1 MSTARSNS
9 LERPHRA
16 SKGKRNKTLRHA
28 VFLLPAVIYLGA
40 LSIYPLVNLLIMS
53 VSKVDAG
60 NIVKGSWPFVGLG
73 NIVQLLHQSDFQQ
86 SFPITVVYVLV
97 VVGVGMIGGLAAAV
111 ILEQRSRLGG
121 AVQALMIFT
130 WAMPPVVLGSL
141 WKFLLLPHGLM
152 NVIGTGLGIYQQP
165 LYWLVRRTLALMSV
179 ALVNSW
185 YIVPF
190 TALVYRAALIDIPP
204 DLIDA
209 ARVDGANVLQQFLYV
224 KLPLL
229 TPVTLILT
237 ILTVVYGFRS
247 FDFIYVMTYGGPGTA
262 TTTLPFLSY
271 RLSFINYNF
280 GLGSMVAILTILIVA
295 GLAYAYVRITRRTEE
310 R

>member
-1 MSTARSNS
+1 MTTTRAKQRQRHR
-9 LERPHRA
+9 RP
-16 SKGKRNKTLRHA
+16 SKRKRRQRLRYSA
-28 VFLLPAVIYLGA
+28 FLLPAVIYLGV
-40 LSIYPLVNLLIMS
+40 LGVYPLANLVLMS
-53 VSKVDAG
+53 VSKVNAG
-60 NIVKGSWPFVGLG
+60 NIVKGAWPFVGVG
-73 NIVQLLHQSDFQQ
+73 NVVQLLHQSEFQQ
-86 SFPITVVYVLV
+86 SFPITIIYVLV
-97 VVGVGMIGGLAAAV
+97 VVGVGMLGGLAAAV
-111 ILEQRSRLGG
+111 VMEERSYLTST
-121 AVQALMIFT
+121 VLALMVFT

-141 WKFLLLPHGLM
+141 WKFLLLPQGLI
-152 NVIGTGLGIYQQP
+152 NAIGTGLGIYHQTV
-165 LYWLVRRTLALMSV
+165 YWLVKRVLALLSV

-185 YIVPF
+185 YVVPF
-190 TALVYRAALIDIPP
+190 TALVYRAALLDVPP
-204 DLIDA
+204 DVIDA
-209 ARVDGANVLQQFLYV
+209 ARVDGASNWQQFLFI

-280 GLGSMVAILTILIVA
+280 GLGSAVAILTILIVA

-310 R
+310 S